1 MVKGLLAV
9 TLPFLYVGIEL
20 WAQTVGQA
28 DLPRLLANEADRQS
42 AISFVAASRAERLP
56 LLLNLAKTPPVD
68 VDEHDLYVG
77 LADAFGALKV
87 TEAVPFL
94 LRNIALRRDIV
105 FDLRPW
111 LKTAKAIE
119 GAFPAAAALI
129 SIGPD
134 ASRAVM
140 EAYDQAM
147 KPEERLAAVFVV
159 SRIGDVPEARSFLST
174 VASRANLE
182 RYFAQEGMKDVGK

>member
-1 MVKGLLAV
+1 LS
-9 TLPFLYVGIEL
+9 
-20 WAQTVGQA
+20 AQTISRA

-56 LLLNLAKTPPVD
+56 LLLNLAKSPPLD

-94 LRNIALRRDIV
+94 LRNITLRREV
-105 FDLRPW
+105 VVDLSPW
-111 LKTAKAIE
+111 LKIAEVIE
-119 GAFPAAAALI
+119 QAFPAAAALI

-134 ASRAVM
+134 AS
-140 EAYDQAM
+140 
-147 KPEERLAAVFVV
+147 
-159 SRIGDVPEARSFLST
+159 T
-174 VASRANLE
+174 V
-182 RYFAQEGMKDVGK
+182 